1 MQKHLFQT
9 REQLPNLH
17 IVTADQ
23 MLGGEGRDG
32 KCAFLPTECELMLTS
47 GVWEAVLGK
56 ADHA

>member
-9 REQLPNLH
+9 CEQLPNLH

-32 KCAFLPTECELMLTS
+32 ECAFLPTERELPLAS
-47 GVWEAVLGK
+47 DVWEAVLDK
-56 ADHA
+56 SDHA